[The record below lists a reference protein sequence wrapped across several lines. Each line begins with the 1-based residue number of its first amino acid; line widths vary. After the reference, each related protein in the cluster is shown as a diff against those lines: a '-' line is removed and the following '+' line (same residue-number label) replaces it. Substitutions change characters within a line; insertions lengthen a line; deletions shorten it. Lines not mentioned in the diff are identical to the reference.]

1 MIRLK
6 TFNDLVR
13 FETAGEIDII
23 DLTERFSK
31 CVQNSGI
38 KNGILS
44 ANVIGSTGAL
54 TAIEYEHRVLD
65 DFKQILHKL
74 VPKGAGYKHD
84 IIDSNA
90 HSHLRASLIGPSLTF
105 SIHEGRIQLGTWQQP
120 VFICLDVRARS
131 RKVAI
136 TIIGE

>member
-1 MIRLK
+1 MHLLSEK
-6 TFNDLVR
+6 VNFQT
-13 FETAGEIDII
+13 EGEISII
-23 DLTERFSK
+23 DLTSEFEK
-31 CVQNSGI
+31 LVLKSGI

-54 TAIEYEHRVLD
+54 TTIEYESRVLE
-65 DFKQILHKL
+65 DFRNLLHKL

-90 HSHLRASLIGPSLTF
+90 HSHLRASLIGPSLTIN
-105 SIHEGRIQLGTWQQP
+105 IHDGRMQLGTWQQP
-120 VFICLDVRARS
+120 VFICLDVRSRS
-131 RKVAI
+131 RKVAV